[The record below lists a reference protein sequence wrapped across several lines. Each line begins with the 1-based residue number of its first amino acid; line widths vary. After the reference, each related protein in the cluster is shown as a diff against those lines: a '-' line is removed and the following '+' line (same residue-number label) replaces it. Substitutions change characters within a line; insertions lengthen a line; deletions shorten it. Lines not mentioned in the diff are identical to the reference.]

1 MSDYILKR
9 IDDLDKSISNKID
22 ILTDKIHNSQM
33 EHVTKK
39 ESNLKFFISLAL
51 YFISIGVFKLKDLL
65 NFL

>member
-9 IDDLDKSISNKID
+9 IDDLDKSISGKID
-22 ILTDKIHNSQM
+22 VLTDKIHNSQM

-39 ESNLKFFISLAL
+39 ESNLKFFISLTL